1 MLFDYSAG
9 GLIQIADSEMKTF
22 LVNPR
27 IDYDTA
33 SSSAR
38 ISSNKNQTSP
48 GVARSE
54 VLARWRKDEG
64 AIGRA
69 VRRGENDLLRAAI
82 AKVKRIND
90 ST

>member
-9 GLIQIADSEMKTF
+9 GLIQTADSEMKTF
-22 LVNPR
+22 LVDPQINL
-27 IDYDTA
+27 A
-33 SSSAR
+33 SVSSFAKD
-38 ISSNKNQTSP
+38 SSKKQKTSP

-69 VRRGENDLLRAAI
+69 VRRGELDLLRAAI
-82 AKVKRIND
+82 LKAKAKE
-90 ST
+90 